1 MAVSGT
7 TDSGGQRL
15 TGVAGARARLGG
27 LQRHVSGRVEVVA
40 MEDRVAA
47 LEEQVAA
54 LRDQVPALEAELVD
68 NRALHRR
75 LAELTDV
82 VTELCVP
89 LAERDE
95 ARVAEVLDRYRD
107 SL

>member
-1 MAVSGT
+1 MAVSGPT
-7 TDSGGQRL
+7 GPDGQPL
-15 TGVAGARARLGG
+15 TGLAAARARLGN
-27 LQRHVSGRVEVVA
+27 LQRQASGRGEA
-40 MEDRVAA
+40 EALQDRVAA
-47 LEEQVAA
+47 LE
-54 LRDQVPALEAELVD
+54 DQVVALEAELSD

>member
-1 MAVSGT
+1 MAVSGPT
-7 TDSGGQRL
+7 GPEGQPL
-15 TGVAGARARLGG
+15 TGLAAARARLGN
-27 LQRHVSGRVEVVA
+27 LQRQASGRGEA
-40 MEDRVAA
+40 EALQDRVAA
-47 LEEQVAA
+47 LE
-54 LRDQVPALEAELVD
+54 DQVVVLEDQVVALEAELAD

-89 LAERDE
+89 LVERD
-95 ARVAEVLDRYRD
+95 RTGVAEVLKRYRQ

>member
-1 MAVSGT
+1 MAVSGPT
-7 TDSGGQRL
+7 GPDGQPL
-15 TGVAGARARLGG
+15 TGLAAARARLGN
-27 LQRHVSGRVEVVA
+27 LQRQASGRGEA
-40 MEDRVAA
+40 EALQDRVAA
-47 LEEQVAA
+47 LE
-54 LRDQVPALEAELVD
+54 DQVVALEAELSD

-89 LAERDE
+89 LVERD
-95 ARVAEVLDRYRD
+95 RTGVAEVLKRYRQ

>member
-1 MAVSGT
+1 MAVSGPT
-7 TDSGGQRL
+7 GPEGQPL
-15 TGVAGARARLGG
+15 TGLAAARARLGN
-27 LQRHVSGRVEVVA
+27 LQRQASGRGEA
-40 MEDRVAA
+40 GALPDRVAA
-47 LEEQVAA
+47 LE
-54 LRDQVPALEAELVD
+54 DQVVALEAELSD

-95 ARVAEVLDRYRD
+95 ARVDEVLDRYRD

>member
-1 MAVSGT
+1 MAVSGPT
-7 TDSGGQRL
+7 GPEGQPL
-15 TGVAGARARLGG
+15 TGLAAARARLGN
-27 LQRHVSGRVEVVA
+27 LQRQASGRGEA
-40 MEDRVAA
+40 EALQDRVAA
-47 LEEQVAA
+47 LE
-54 LRDQVPALEAELVD
+54 DQVVALEAELSD

>member
-1 MAVSGT
+1 MAVSET
-7 TDSGGQRL
+7 TRPGGQRL
-15 TGVAGARARLGG
+15 TGVPGVRARLGSLKRPAAG
-27 LQRHVSGRVEVVA
+27 QEVVTA
-40 MEDRVAA
+40 LQDEVA
-47 LEEQVAA
+47 V
-54 LRDQVPALEAELVD
+54 LRDQMTSLKAELND

-82 VTELCVP
+82 VTELCIP

-95 ARVAEVLDRYRD
+95 TRVAEVLDRYRD